1 MACCRHRNSIR
12 KPAMTSTPGT
22 ARDRATSPPRTWQC
36 RNRIIR
42 AAQRGHPTAGS
53 GIPGTAPSRSFRRAA
68 ISSIRLAGDSGA
80 RVTWSTPRHR
90 FTVDSHRR
98 WERPVRAAGKPA
110 DSPPALPQPA
120 RGPAGLAAAR
130 AMVDLRARLPAA
142 SAAQQRAA
150 DSVLLPLA
158 ADSAGRAAA
167 DSAAVTR
174 AAALPAADA
183 DGNSPPPGHLIIL
196 GPTSLPGYNSVPV
209 REQFT
214 PFYSYLQIY
223 R

>member
-22 ARDRATSPPRTWQC
+22 ARDRATSPPRTWQW

-150 DSVLLPLA
+150 DS
-158 ADSAGRAAA
+158 
-167 DSAAVTR
+167 AAVTR

-183 DGNSPPPGHLIIL
+183 DGNSHPPGHLIIL